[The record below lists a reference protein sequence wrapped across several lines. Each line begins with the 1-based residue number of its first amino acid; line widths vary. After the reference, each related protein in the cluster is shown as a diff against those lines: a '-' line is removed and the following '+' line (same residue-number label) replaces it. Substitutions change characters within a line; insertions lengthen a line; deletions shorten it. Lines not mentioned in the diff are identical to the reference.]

1 MAKKLE
7 KILTQ
12 EQKDNIILFA
22 YNMIIDGNQLVF
34 VDERQIVSEN
44 NNYICQIKTTM
55 LGNGKEIFLM
65 YITNKTTN
73 KKIKLDVRDM
83 VKTNISTQLAYIQH
97 EVNDLIDQNTPVYYT
112 DDEIEDIIGDPTVL
126 GKRRVKVGHL
136 IGNIIGK
143 KKIKQ

>member
-34 VDERQIVSEN
+34 VDERQLVSEN

-143 KKIKQ
+143 KKN